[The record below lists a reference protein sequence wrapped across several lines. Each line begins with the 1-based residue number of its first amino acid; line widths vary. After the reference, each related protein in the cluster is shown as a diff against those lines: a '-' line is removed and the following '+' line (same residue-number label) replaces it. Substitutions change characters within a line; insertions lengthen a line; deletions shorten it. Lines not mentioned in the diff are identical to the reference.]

1 MGPKEAGICEIQKGK
16 VVYSMYAFGYSLMYL
31 QMKLGFARLQ
41 ATWRAR
47 ILTRNYRR
55 MRRRVYLFQ
64 TRCRGMLARREFKRR
79 LRSIIKIQSGVRKVL
94 AIRKVHEM
102 RLEVSFLLSL

>member
-1 MGPKEAGICEIQKGK
+1 MCTF
-16 VVYSMYAFGYSLMYL
+16 SYSLMHL

-47 ILTRNYRR
+47 KLTRNYHR

-64 TRCRGMLARREFKRR
+64 THCRGMLVRREFKRR
-79 LRSIIKIQSGVRKVL
+79 PQSIIKIQSGVRKVL
-94 AIRKVHEM
+94 AIRKVKEM
-102 RLEVSFLLSL
+102 RLVVVYHVDVYCIIIMYAIYYVIML

>member
-1 MGPKEAGICEIQKGK
+1 MH
-16 VVYSMYAFGYSLMYL
+16 L

-47 ILTRNYRR
+47 KLTRDYRR

-64 TRCRGMLARREFKRR
+64 TRCRGMLARREYNRR
-79 LRSIIKIQSGVRKVL
+79 LHSIIKIQSGVRKVL
-94 AIRKVHEM
+94 AIRKVNEK
-102 RLEVSFLLSL
+102 RLEVGILLLVCD